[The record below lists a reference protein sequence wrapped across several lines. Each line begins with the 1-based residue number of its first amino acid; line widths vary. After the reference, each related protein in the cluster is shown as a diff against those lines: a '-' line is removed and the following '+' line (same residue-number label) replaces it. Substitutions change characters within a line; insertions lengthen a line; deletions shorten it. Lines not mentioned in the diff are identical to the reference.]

1 MVITARFPNRGINHE
16 QDQVWG
22 VVARSASVASFG
34 RILGGF
40 LNYSYALQSYYVNAN
55 QVYQMRVSTAP

>member
-1 MVITARFPNRGINHE
+1 M
-16 QDQVWG
+16 
-22 VVARSASVASFG
+22 VARSASVASFG